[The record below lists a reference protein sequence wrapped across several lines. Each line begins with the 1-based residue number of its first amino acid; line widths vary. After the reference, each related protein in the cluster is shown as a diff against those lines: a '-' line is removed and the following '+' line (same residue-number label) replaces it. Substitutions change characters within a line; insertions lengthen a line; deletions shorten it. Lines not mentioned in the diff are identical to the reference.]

1 MCSSD
6 LYIGVTAMAN
16 PHLFVPPQYPSTRKV
31 QAGDVVFC
39 ELSAFWWDYAGQ
51 LLRTFFVD
59 AEPTPLYRDLL
70 ATAEAA
76 FDAVTAVIR
85 HGTAMEEILN
95 AADVVE
101 RHGFTICDDLV
112 HGFGGGYFQPII
124 GSRSRPAGPLPQMTL
139 EENMTLVVQP
149 NVTTTQAVGSSRAG
163 VQTGELIR
171 VTREGF
177 ESLHRAPRSRTLA
190 ARS

>member
-1 MCSSD
+1 M
-6 LYIGVTAMAN
+6 
-16 PHLFVPPQYPSTRKV
+16 LFRS
-31 QAGDVVFC
+31 
-39 ELSAFWWDYAGQ
+39 
-51 LLRTFFVD
+51 
-59 AEPTPLYRDLL
+59 
-70 ATAEAA
+70 TAEAA

-85 HGTAMEEILN
+85 HGTAMEEILG

-101 RHGFTICDDLV
+101 RNGFTICDDLV

-163 VQTGELIR
+163 VQTGELVR
-171 VTREGF
+171 VTRTGF